1 VISLIREGSKLSN
14 VSKTRAGIFR
24 RGARG
29 TIDIIADILSLCES
43 WTRKTGIMYKANLS
57 HQMLKFYLWHLV
69 ELGLL
74 EESEDSRFRITE
86 RGTEFILYYKKI
98 GHLMSD
104 PHDGHWLHR
113 YLAKQ

>member
-1 VISLIREGSKLSN
+1 MGKVQGLSHAN
-14 VSKTRAGIFR
+14 KTHPGIFR

-43 WTRKTGIMYKANLS
+43 WTRKTSIMYKANLS

-74 EESEDSRFRITE
+74 EESEDTRFKITE
-86 RGTEFILYYKKI
+86 RGAEFVSYYRKI
-98 GHLMSD
+98 GRLMSD

-113 YLAKQ
+113 YLAQQE